1 MIISDISVGI
11 DARGAVLSGYLR
23 PDGPAPAPFRLE
35 FVVRDEA
42 VFSLAPTA
50 EPFLACALL
59 PAMALGEDVYVDG
72 PVSPRLLA
80 SLPTIQAIYHR
91 WDTSCQVVRVHAGS
105 TEIAPSG
112 AGRALFFS
120 GGVDSWYS
128 LLKHHHGEETGADG
142 LTHLI
147 LVFGFDVRL
156 HNPGLFEKIAA
167 GVRAVAEAAGLQLT
181 VVETN
186 VRRFSDGLVPWS
198 LYHGGPMAAVG
209 LALSRVVG
217 QCLIA
222 SSYAYAQLHPWGSHP
237 LLDPLW
243 STEAVEFTHD
253 GCEAVRSDKVK
264 AIARSGLALSTLRV
278 CWANEQGEYNCGRCE
293 KCLRTML
300 ALHVAGVLERCT
312 TFRRPLT
319 PGALRRM
326 TLGES
331 SELFLRDIVSEL
343 DGSAGDRRLGR
354 AVESALRRR
363 RWRSSA
369 GRLVRRRVHERA
381 TIGGLR
387 AWLGSG
393 VVRRLMRA
401 G

>member
-1 MIISDISVGI
+1 
-11 DARGAVLSGYLR
+11 
-23 PDGPAPAPFRLE
+23 
-35 FVVRDEA
+35 
-42 VFSLAPTA
+42 
-50 EPFLACALL
+50 
-59 PAMALGEDVYVDG
+59 
-72 PVSPRLLA
+72 
-80 SLPTIQAIYHR
+80 
-91 WDTSCQVVRVHAGS
+91 
-105 TEIAPSG
+105 
-112 AGRALFFS
+112 
-120 GGVDSWYS
+120 
-128 LLKHHHGEETGADG
+128 
-142 LTHLI
+142 
-147 LVFGFDVRL
+147 
-156 HNPGLFEKIAA
+156 
-167 GVRAVAEAAGLQLT
+167 
-181 VVETN
+181 
-186 VRRFSDGLVPWS
+186 
-198 LYHGGPMAAVG
+198 
-209 LALSRVVG
+209 VVG
-217 QCLIA
+217 HCLIA

-253 GCEAVRSDKVK
+253 GCEAMRSEKVK

-319 PGALRRM
+319 AGALRRM

-343 DGSAGDRRLGR
+343 DGSAGDRKLGR

-369 GRLVRRRVHERA
+369 GRFVRRRVHEGV

-387 AWLGSG
+387 ALLGSG
-393 VVRRLMRA
+393 VVRSLTRA